1 MTTSGDTSVWEG
13 FPKSQLLRTVM
24 QLLLDMGYSDT
35 VKTLERESSCTY
47 QCPRVTEL
55 EEAVRA
61 GNMKSARNIL
71 SQLKLPPEIRMACS
85 FLCSQQDFAM
95 ALHRQDFDEALR
107 VLRDDLCPS
116 AFDEDTQRRV
126 QTCASLL
133 AYPSPEEALRSEIR
147 WEASNSLGD
156 LWMRLQHLISP
167 ELCVPPNRLLTLL
180 RQAVELQELYCPH
193 HAISVDDPAPPSLYE
208 DHACV
213 EVAPPSQCI
222 TRLEGHTDEVWD
234 VALSPNGRYILTGGK
249 DESVILW
256 NASEPFERIHQ
267 WNDHQAVVNG
277 VCWSSDSELCASID
291 KDGVILLWSPQYAW
305 CIGGVE
311 PSDGVQQCACWI
323 PGRHAFLASSV
334 ERQVVLYEVEKP
346 STTASASTA
355 DSCASGESSMESSDS
370 TELRYTVRAARR
382 CRVDCRIRT
391 IAVNK
396 DGTLAIG
403 ASPDRLTHIID
414 ISTLRELPPLP
425 EHANVTVVV
434 CSALYNQVLLS
445 VAGRYP
451 VMRLWDIDERRV
463 IQTYRGHREDRF
475 ILRCAFGGPDER
487 FVVNGSEDA
496 QIYIWNKL
504 FGTLVAVL
512 QAHSSTVN
520 AIAWSTRPGGY
531 LFSVSDDHTVAVWN
545 PLPKI

>member
-1 MTTSGDTSVWEG
+1 MTASEDGSVWHG
-13 FPKSQLLRTVM
+13 FPKSHLLRTVM
-24 QLLLDMGYSDT
+24 QLLLDMGYRDT

-55 EEAVRA
+55 EEAVRI
-61 GNMKSARNIL
+61 GDMTNARSIL
-71 SQLKLPPEIRMACS
+71 SQLKLPPEIRSACS

-95 ALHRQDFDEALR
+95 ALHRQEFDEALR
-107 VLRDDLCPS
+107 VLREELCPS

-126 QTCASLL
+126 QKCASLL
-133 AYPSPEEALRSEIR
+133 SYPSPDDALRSEIH
-147 WEASNSLGD
+147 WDASSSLGD
-156 LWMRLQHLISP
+156 LWLRLRHLISP

-193 HAISVDDPAPPSLYE
+193 HASSLDEPGPPSLYE
-208 DHACV
+208 DHTCP
-213 EVAPPSQCI
+213 EVAPPAQCVA
-222 TRLEGHTDEVWD
+222 RLEGHSDEVWD
-234 VALSPNGRYILTGGK
+234 IVLSPNGQYILTGGK

-256 NASEPFERIHQ
+256 SASEPFDRIHQ
-267 WNDHQAVVNG
+267 WNDHQAVVSS
-277 VCWSSDSELCASID
+277 VSWSSDSELCASID
-291 KDGVILLWSPQYAW
+291 KDGVILLWSPHYAW
-305 CIGGVE
+305 CIGGVD
-311 PSDGVQQCACWI
+311 PSDGVQLCISWV
-323 PGRHAFLASSV
+323 PGRHAFLASNA

-346 STTASASTA
+346 FGNEGAAASDPTSPDESTGEP
-355 DSCASGESSMESSDS
+355 SGSS
-370 TELRYTVRAARR
+370 ELRYTVKAARR
-382 CRVDCRIRT
+382 FTVNCRIRT

-403 ASPDRLTHIID
+403 ASPDRLTHLID
-414 ISTLRELPPLP
+414 IATFRELPPLP
-425 EHANVTVVV
+425 EHSNVTMVA
-434 CSALYNQVLLS
+434 CSALHNQVLLS

-451 VMRLWDIDERRV
+451 VIRLWDLDERRV

-496 QIYIWNKL
+496 HIYIWNKL

-520 AIAWSTRPGGY
+520 GIAWSTRPGGY
-531 LFSVSDDHTVAVWN
+531 LFSVSDDHTVAVWQ
-545 PLPKI
+545 PLPAL